1 LPLQRRHRDCTD
13 ASRAVSLY
21 VATLLHAVSHDR
33 DWKPKPESHAICT
46 RNPVMRGNAA
56 DFQQ

>member
-1 LPLQRRHRDCTD
+1 
-13 ASRAVSLY
+13 